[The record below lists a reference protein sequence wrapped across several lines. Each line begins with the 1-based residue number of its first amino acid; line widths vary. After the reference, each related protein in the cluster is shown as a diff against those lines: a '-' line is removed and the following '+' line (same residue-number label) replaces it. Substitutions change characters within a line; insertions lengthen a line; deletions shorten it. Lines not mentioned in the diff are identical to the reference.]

1 MPDQRTSPWLPFGV
15 HADAPIRLL
24 CLPHAGAGASAF
36 RSWRRGLPPAIGL
49 CPVQPP
55 GRERR
60 QAERPFSQVRPLV
73 RELASQVV
81 SSVAT
86 PYAIFGHSTGAL
98 AAFELAREIRRLGAP
113 GPVHLFVA
121 GRRAPHL
128 PICRSDLA
136 RLSLPELAALLRELG
151 GTPPDLLAD
160 TDLLAMM
167 QPMLAA
173 DFEVNENYEFAA
185 EDPLS
190 VPITAFA
197 GTTDTGADVT
207 MMTAW
212 REQTT
217 AEFAIHA
224 LAGGHFAIFDH
235 AETVHAAIATALGL
249 TADMSQ

>member
-1 MPDQRTSPWLPFGV
+1 MSDQRTSPWLPFGV
-15 HADAPIRLL
+15 HSGAPVRLL
-24 CLPHAGAGASAF
+24 CLPHAGAGASVF
-36 RSWRRGLPPAIGL
+36 RSWGRGLPPAIGV

-60 QAERPFSQVRPLV
+60 RAERPFSQVRPLA
-73 RELASQVV
+73 RELAGQVV

-98 AAFELAREIRRLGAP
+98 ASFELAREIRRLGAP
-113 GPVHLFVA
+113 APVHLFVA
-121 GRRAPHL
+121 GRRAPQL
-128 PICRSDLA
+128 PIRRTDLA
-136 RLSLPELAALLRELG
+136 RISPADVAALLRELG

-160 TDLLAMM
+160 AELLAAM
-167 QPMLAA
+167 QPLLAA
-173 DFEVNENYEFAA
+173 DFEVNENYEFAP

-197 GTTDTGADVT
+197 GTRDTGADVT
-207 MMTAW
+207 MMSAW

-224 LAGGHFAIFDH
+224 LAGGHFAIIDH
-235 AETVHAAIATALGL
+235 AETVHAAIAAALSL
-249 TADMSQ
+249 NADMSR

>member
-1 MPDQRTSPWLPFGV
+1 VPDQRTSPWLPFGV
-15 HADAPIRLL
+15 HSDAPVRLL

-36 RSWRRGLPPAIGL
+36 RSWGRGLPPTIGL

-60 QAERPFSQVRPLV
+60 KAEMPFSQVVPLV

-81 SSVAT
+81 SSVAI

-98 AAFELAREIRRLGAP
+98 ASFELAREIRRLGAP
-113 GPVHLFVA
+113 GPVHLFIA
-121 GRRAPHL
+121 GRRAPQL
-128 PICRSDLA
+128 PIRRSDLA
-136 RLSLPELAALLRELG
+136 RLSLPELAALLRKLG

-160 TDLLAMM
+160 TDVLAMI
-167 QPMLAA
+167 QPLLAA

-185 EDPLS
+185 QDPLS

-197 GTTDTGADVT
+197 GTTDSGADVT

-224 LAGGHFAIFDH
+224 LAGSHFAIFEH
-235 AETVHAAIATALGL
+235 ADTVHAAIATALGL
-249 TADMSQ
+249 NVGMSR

>member
-1 MPDQRTSPWLPFGV
+1 M
-15 HADAPIRLL
+15 
-24 CLPHAGAGASAF
+24 
-36 RSWRRGLPPAIGL
+36 
-49 CPVQPP
+49 
-55 GRERR
+55 
-60 QAERPFSQVRPLV
+60 
-73 RELASQVV
+73 V

-98 AAFELAREIRRLGAP
+98 ASFELAREIRRLGAP

-128 PICRSDLA
+128 PIRRSDLA
-136 RLSLPELAALLRELG
+136 RLSLPELAALLRKLG

-167 QPMLAA
+167 QPLLAA
-173 DFEVNENYEFAA
+173 DFDVNENYVFAA

-190 VPITAFA
+190 IPITAFA
-197 GTTDTGADVT
+197 GTKDTGADVT

-212 REQTT
+212 CEQTT

-224 LAGGHFAIFDH
+224 LAGGHFAIFDR
-235 AETVHAAIATALGL
+235 AETVHAAIVTTLGL
-249 TADMSQ
+249 NVGMPR